1 MTTKTEL
8 GLKTSHTSAGTKGAC
23 SCWGLHKTNI
33 SDWKHR
39 NLFSPYFNFWSV
51 LHSQYL
57 PLANLK
63 ADFICMVPW
72 PISVKIM
79 WRLLMAFSNEKIMVK
94 KPKKMMTFW
103 ILSDPSS
110 SCYPFCWEMITSVL
124 CAPSTY
130 DKCEEHNY
138 LIPLYIQYLSAY
150 YCVYCS

>member
-23 SCWGLHKTNI
+23 SCWGLQKTNV

-72 PISVKIM
+72 PISVKKT
-79 WRLLMAFSNEKIMVK
+79 WRLLMASTTTTSLQQWEDNGK
-94 KPKKMMTFW
+94 KAQKTDDLLDTLRSLFFLLS
-103 ILSDPSS
+103 ILLGNDN
-110 SCYPFCWEMITSVL
+110 
-124 CAPSTY
+124 
-130 DKCEEHNY
+130 KCVMCT
-138 LIPLYIQYLSAY
+138 LYIWQMWRT
-150 YCVYCS
+150 